1 MAVTQA
7 TTLADFTS
15 GIGTAGAVFQVDNAN
30 NRIGIGTTNP
40 QSLLDVDG
48 NVDIAGI
55 ATVTT
60 LYATKGTY
68 SAVTDTETDAAI
80 VIEEEGVIYTKDGA
94 YLRTL
99 IEKKSDKINIGQQ
112 NTSLINGIEL
122 KPGNTGQIK
131 LHHGG
136 TSDNVKFQT
145 TGIGVSV
152 SNGAASTATIAA
164 PANLVIDPAVV
175 GDNTGLVRIKGDL
188 FVDGTTT
195 QINSTTLEISDFIV
209 GIASTAT
216 TDLLTDGA
224 GIKIGSDN
232 TFLYEHNG
240 GTNSS
245 LKSSENLNV
254 ATGKVYQIGETE
266 RLSADTLS
274 VGTGATVHSPASNVL
289 TVGTN
294 DEERLRVDSNGN
306 VLVGTTDDTIY
317 NNGDSDSEGIVLR
330 GGEVIDIARKGDLQL
345 TLNRQTNDG
354 FHVGFFR
361 SGSPKSY
368 IATRNDAFCIDVNN
382 SERVRIASDGKIGI
396 GTGGN
401 DSPTAPLSIKV
412 GSGGEYVQDFRGS
425 STKQFGFFYDQGNW
439 NESTF
444 RIDEFDN
451 NGTATSRLTITD
463 GGNIGIGTGVAGAPL
478 HVLSTGYPTAIIQ
491 RNHAVNYPRFR
502 LINTAN
508 DGADLDG
515 LGDGTGG
522 FRIACVAAGVSTER
536 FRIASNGYVGMNLD
550 ANVSGNATVTPWT
563 NLHVVGSNVADGVA
577 ARTNSTPTGQL
588 HVSSSGYGINKGGT
602 ISLGSEAD
610 NVNPNAAYASISG
623 RRASATSYHYE
634 GYLTLNVSDGTT
646 LDEKVRIKS
655 DGKVGIG
662 TDNPG
667 AKLHAT
673 GYVVFGP
680 DGTSNQYQG
689 LSLRNGRDSSANVST
704 SFIDFRNNLNTVDAH
719 LFVDHQTDGGSTM
732 IFGTTPAGGRTSDR
746 RAERLRITDAG
757 SVKIGSSNVVEI
769 NPSNEYPTIR
779 PTLDLNF
786 AATKV
791 LDDRITFTR
800 DGVGTYY
807 DELGVIRYASN
818 NVPRFDHDPTTGESL
833 GLLIEESRT
842 NLVSYSEYTGTTV
855 QTSGTVN
862 NWGLLFTSSGSAS
875 LTPGIDAPDGS
886 NNAVRFT
893 NNNTGFS
900 ILRLNIDAF
909 TPNGS
914 DTYIISFWARA
925 VSGTGGM
932 SCDLADGQP
941 NGTWTDQLVTNKWV
955 RVVKSG
961 VPSNASKTFIDI
973 ISNINNNRV
982 VDFWGVQLEAGAFI
996 TSYIPTSGSTVTRG
1010 ADNAKITGTNFTD
1023 FHNTTEGTLYGEY
1036 KSTSVTAPYIVMLSD
1051 GTDNNRTIMV
1061 ANYDS
1066 YQAVVK
1072 YNNGTN
1078 QAVIDG
1084 GTPIANANNKT
1095 ALAFKKDDFAL
1106 SLNGGT
1112 VATDTSGDVSV
1123 NNTMTI
1129 GSRHGN
1135 DSFANTTIKAIKYYN
1150 KRLPNAQLQGLTQ
1163 Q

>member
-40 QSLLDVDG
+40 QTLLDVDG
-48 NVDIAGI
+48 DSTFRGKVHLLDNDKLHFGGA
-55 ATVTT
+55 
-60 LYATKGTY
+60 
-68 SAVTDTETDAAI
+68 
-80 VIEEEGVIYTKDGA
+80 EGDNGDLQIYHNG
-94 YLRTL
+94 
-99 IEKKSDKINIGQQ
+99 NH
-112 NTSLINGIEL
+112 SLIYDGGAGNLSLQSTGAEVQLAKGGSFAHMVRAVVDAQVEL
-122 KPGNTGQIK
+122 YHSGSK
-131 LHHGG
+131 
-136 TSDNVKFQT
+136 KFET
-145 TGIGVSV
+145 IGIGVSV
-152 SNGAASTATIAA
+152 SNGAASTATIAG
-164 PANLVIDPAVV
+164 PANLVIDPVVV
-175 GDNTGLVRIKGDL
+175 GDNTGLVRIKGNL

-195 QINSTTLEISDFIV
+195 QINSTTLEISDFVV

-224 GIKIGSDN
+224 GIKIGPDN

-254 ATGKVYQIGETE
+254 ASGKGYQINQTE
-266 RLSADTLS
+266 VLNATTLGSNVVSSSLTS
-274 VGTGATVHSPASNVL
+274 VGTLSSL
-289 TVGTN
+289 TV
-294 DEERLRVDSNGN
+294 
-306 VLVGTTDDTIY
+306 
-317 NNGDSDSEGIVLR
+317 
-330 GGEVIDIARKGDLQL
+330 
-345 TLNRQTNDG
+345 
-354 FHVGFFR
+354 
-361 SGSPKSY
+361 SGRAN
-368 IATRNDAFCIDVNN
+368 IG
-382 SERVRIASDGKIGI
+382 ASDLNNRAVNAINAS
-396 GTGGN
+396 T
-401 DSPTAPLSIKV
+401 TV
-412 GSGGEYVQDFRGS
+412 GSVSANNHNANGILFQGYNS
-425 STKQFGFFYDQGNW
+425 SVD
-439 NESTF
+439 
-444 RIDEFDN
+444 DN
-451 NGTATSRLTITD
+451 NASFVVESD
-463 GGNIGIGTGVAGAPL
+463 GSTGIGTGVAGAPL

-491 RNHAVNYPRFR
+491 RNHAINYPRFR

-536 FRIASNGYVGMNLD
+536 FRIASNGYIGMNLD

-623 RRASATSYHYE
+623 RRASATSYHYQ

-646 LDEKVRIKS
+646 LDEKVRITSAGSVGIGTNNPAHKLDVIGGNIRVGKTSNGQFIGENNSGTVKIKLDTDGNSHLSGGNVGIRTTIPNNNLTVGDGVQTSYAPSTAGNYIEIARTSGADAGLLINKNTGQWLVGIDNS
-655 DGKVGIG
+655 DGANAPLRFEYGAAGSAHPGFGAGTLGMIIKHDGKIGIG
-662 TDNPG
+662 TDNPQS
-667 AKLHAT
+667 KLEVA
-673 GYVVFGP
+673 
-680 DGTSNQYQG
+680 GTISQ
-689 LSLRNGRDSSANVST
+689 
-704 SFIDFRNNLNTVDAH
+704 TV
-719 LFVDHQTDGGSTM
+719 
-732 IFGTTPAGGRTSDR
+732 I
-746 RAERLRITDAG
+746 
-757 SVKIGSSNVVEI
+757 
-769 NPSNEYPTIR
+769 EYPTIR
-779 PTLDLNF
+779 PALDLNF

-800 DGVGTYY
+800 DSIGTYT
-807 DELGVIRYASN
+807 DENGLVKYASN
-818 NVPRFDHDPTTGESL
+818 NVPRFDHDPTTRESL

-842 NLVSYSEYTGTTV
+842 NLLTYSNITSGEGIGTGYANGGTTV
-855 QTSGTVN
+855 SKGSNATAPDGTLTAWNSVYNGTSGDASLYKAGGEITTTNSTSYTLSVFAKVPSTNTYVTGVRLRTFNSNHAGGFNLLTGTVLGTAEGTTTNRIEAYPNGWYRCSITFTSGT
-862 NWGLLFTSSGSAS
+862 
-875 LTPGIDAPDGS
+875 DGNQGVQFYLI
-886 NNAVRFT
+886 NNAST
-893 NNNTGFS
+893 A
-900 ILRLNIDAF
+900 LNSAGA
-909 TPNGS
+909 NGEEL
-914 DTYIISFWARA
+914 Y
-925 VSGTGGM
+925 
-932 SCDLADGQP
+932 L
-941 NGTWTDQLVTNKWV
+941 
-955 RVVKSG
+955 
-961 VPSNASKTFIDI
+961 
-973 ISNINNNRV
+973 
-982 VDFWGVQLEAGAFI
+982 WGAQLEEGAFV
-996 TSYIPTSGSTVTRG
+996 TSYIPTSGSTVTRE
-1010 ADNAKITGTNFTD
+1010 ADIAKITGTNFTD
-1023 FHNTTEGTLYGEY
+1023 FHNATEGTLYGEY

-1135 DSFANTTIKAIKYYN
+1135 DSFANTTINGIKYYN